1 MYDRVEWPYRR
12 STTLAVPSPF
22 DTWRDRSM
30 ERVIERTLRSR
41 SIRLPGTAY
50 LRPVEA

>member
-1 MYDRVEWPYRR
+1 
-12 STTLAVPSPF
+12 
-22 DTWRDRSM
+22 M

-41 SIRLPGTAY
+41 SIRPLGTAY